1 MEQSVPI
8 RLDDHILKALNHDIR
23 RRILL
28 ELFEL
33 GWAGYSELTRT
44 LKLTTGVFYHHIRLL
59 EEAELVK
66 QSEEKSYE
74 ITPQGIQAIEFLKRS
89 FPPIKES
96 QIEHWLSYYNVF
108 SNIIDSFPLLT
119 IFIQLFFI
127 CFGLFWLGFSYQ
139 SSLIGYFII
148 SFDQPTMPVI
158 YSFIF
163 TFTNIVMLYVYLV
176 ITSGR
181 FIKKI
186 PLAANTLFP
195 QTIAILI
202 VVMFSVFPILTI
214 FETLSPFIGIS
225 FTLFFQSFSLSYYL
239 HVLQKSGV
247 RSVEKIIVGILLLQY
262 WNLLILY
269 LFF

>member
-1 MEQSVPI
+1 MEQTVPI
-8 RLDDHILKALNHDIR
+8 KLDDHILKALNHDIR

-33 GWAGYSELTRT
+33 GWAGYSELIRT

-59 EEAELVK
+59 EEAALVK
-66 QSEEKSYE
+66 QSEEKTYE
-74 ITPQGIQAIEFLKRS
+74 ITPQGITAIEFLKQS

-96 QIEHWLSYYNVF
+96 QMEHWLSYYTVF
-108 SNIIDSFPLLT
+108 SNLIDSFPLLN
-119 IFIQLFFI
+119 IFIQLVFI
-127 CFGLFWLGFSYQ
+127 SCGLFWLGVSSQ

-148 SFDQPTMPVI
+148 SVNHPVMPVI
-158 YSFIF
+158 YSLMF
-163 TFTNIVMLYVYLV
+163 TFTNIIMLYGYLV
-176 ITSGR
+176 ITSKR

-186 PLAANTLFP
+186 SLAANTLFP
-195 QTIAILI
+195 QTIAVFI
-202 VVMFSVFPILTI
+202 VVMFSFFPILTALEP
-214 FETLSPFIGIS
+214 FSPFIGIS
-225 FTLFFQSFSLSYYL
+225 FTLFFQSFSLTYYL

-247 RSVEKIIVGILLLQY
+247 RSVEKIIVGVLLLQY